1 VSEEAEMPEV
11 ESLSFRDFQTAG
23 EENGGFETDDA
34 LSALL
39 PLMQEVLQAHDRGM
53 VAPLESL
60 DDLKVTRGQVWYH
73 AGAEIEPHN
82 SRSIHAVE
90 GDDRGQFFDVIDR
103 RSVDA
108 DLNEGT
114 LENANKRIWS
124 GETAPPQPCYVTQY
138 RSWEHLCGQHD
149 ALTDIFSLGMLLAAL
164 ATGLDLATEEGLETF
179 ADGRS
184 TIHTLCPRLHPV
196 VASAILRMTELRR
209 SDRVQ
214 DLRILI
220 TYLRN
225 YRDQKETDDLSLI
238 NELGFVSAP
247 LNDKRQMIHSKLRD
261 RLFEVNKRNRL
272 IHFRPTMQ
280 TVNLTVSS
288 VPTMLDYRNIRP
300 EQLFTWQDWL
310 AESLATEKEI
320 PLNRYLRFEDAAYLP
335 HSLDT
340 IRRDANRDR
349 KEYGFAQLRLV
360 IAFFRW
366 HNLKEDKATRIH
378 SPLLLH
384 PVELIKKKGV
394 RDSWHLQAVGSVAEV
409 NPVLRHCLKQLYN
422 LDLPEAIDLAETS
435 VDSLYEAL
443 KKQINASEPAVEV
456 KKLERPRIDLIYETA
471 RKRLDKFL
479 HRRKLSGRSVQSYD
493 SLSYSYKRDN
503 FQPLGL
509 QIFLHRVQHVELPLE
524 HLVRDRP
531 APRMPQVAA
540 APTMEKKRESYSLRE
555 GSEENPYVWDFD
567 LCSLTLGNF
576 NYRKMSLVRDYNT
589 LLEQERPNSAF
600 DEVFSLLDDEIET
613 PELAELPMDEQH
625 LIVAAD
631 PTQVSAIA
639 AARSGQNLIIQ
650 GPPGTGKSQT
660 ITNLITNYVAEGKRV
675 LFVCEKRA
683 ALDVVYHRLAS
694 QGLDKVTCLI
704 HDSQADKKSFI
715 HDLRDTYEAFTNDAT
730 DVKDLESQ
738 ASDACKTAQR
748 ELEVIERFAE
758 AMSSR
763 RKDGRYSVEELL
775 ERLLALGGKT
785 EGAGDDVSLPGYE
798 EWVIH
803 GQIVRRLG
811 QALEDIDLGNVYAA
825 TSFKYLNRSCYEWE
839 NPVASLKGKITRA
852 LGDVATLHQ
861 ATSNFAFSTATCSLD
876 ELLHLSFV
884 AESARFLARRNLL
897 GLLDPNNQSAQD
909 FVSFVS
915 KRDKQFKQL
924 EKARQH
930 TQNWMIKIAPSEVDA
945 ALAQATAVE
954 NSALKF
960 FQPRFWKLRKIM
972 RGHYN
977 FSAHT
982 IHPSWSEA
990 LSKLRTEY
998 QEADKLSE
1006 LDDAM
1011 SESLGVTELE
1021 QVRGKVEEFV
1031 ARRNAI
1037 TVDREDDEAFYQ
1049 SLLEGDD
1056 HTRATLETLASM
1068 QEPLRQLSA
1077 LLGEFIMLPG
1087 GWTLPELTEVLTELE
1102 KSVSLLPEI
1111 LPELLDLSDASAL
1124 LHETLR
1130 TREFTPDDFERHCAA
1145 KSLESAYRED
1155 RSLKRFEGWILR
1167 RHGKRILDARKH
1179 WMSLNGDR
1187 TVERARRKFR
1197 TAYETAS
1204 KPAAQLSETEKEH
1217 KKIFN
1222 KGRRELEHEF
1232 SKTMR
1237 YRSIRDLSSGDS
1249 GKVLNGLKPIWLMS
1263 PLSISDTIALGE
1275 VDFDVVI
1282 FDEASQIRLEE
1293 AVPAIY
1299 RAEQVIVVGDEMQ
1312 LPPTDFFASKSDD
1325 DDTLIFEDDDE
1336 QEEYDLGA
1344 DSFLS
1349 HAQRSLS
1356 STMLGWHYR
1365 SHFESLISFS
1375 NRKFYHGNLLT
1386 IPDLIGDTGENT
1398 PLSAQTGEDAP
1409 DHSEEIL
1416 SRSISF
1422 PFQNSAVY
1430 ENRKNSQEA
1439 YYIAHQVRAILARN
1453 TGLSI
1458 GIVAFSEAQQNEI
1471 DSALTQL
1478 ADQDETFRA
1487 QLADEV
1493 EREEDGQFCG
1503 LFVKNLENVQGD
1515 ERDIMI
1521 LSICYGPD
1529 AKGKMRMNFGPI
1541 NRTGGEKRLNVIF
1554 SRAKRHMVIVSSI
1567 RSNAITNDYND
1578 GARCLKQFL
1587 EYAEAVCTGNDQ
1599 AARRVLGISGGE
1611 AEATSS
1617 SALSQ
1622 TLRSALIQRGYRV
1635 DSQVGQSNFRCDLA
1649 LRQPGEDHYQLGILL
1664 VDSQPSVNVPVIEQ
1678 YVLRPALLEAFGWR
1692 VLEVLA
1698 KDWHDAP
1705 DEVLE
1710 KIDRLMADPKAD
1722 FENAVDEVTEPAD
1735 EPETET
1741 APPVDSEPSPSS
1753 ELTSDGEKTSLIHE
1767 ENGNVKFWNI
1777 QRIGSSVI
1785 VHFGKQG
1792 TNGQTRERSHD
1803 TEEKAIADYR
1813 RAIRQKKQKGYTEL
1827 T

>member
-1 VSEEAEMPEV
+1 MSEETNIPEI
-11 ESLSFRDFQTAG
+11 ESLSFRDFQSAG
-23 EENGGFETDDA
+23 EDKGGFETDDA

-53 VAPLESL
+53 VAPLSSL
-60 DDLKVTRGQVWYH
+60 DDLKVTHGHVWYH
-73 AGAEIEPHN
+73 AGAELKPSN
-82 SRSIHAVE
+82 SRSIRAVE
-90 GDDRGQFFDVIDR
+90 GDDRGEFFDVVDR

-114 LENANKRIWS
+114 LESTNKRIWS
-124 GETAPPQPCYVTQY
+124 DDTAPPQPCYVTHY

-179 ADGRS
+179 ADGRDS
-184 TIHTLCPRLHPV
+184 IHSLCPRLHPV

-220 TYLRN
+220 SYLKN
-225 YRDQKETDDLSLI
+225 YRDQKPTDDLNLI
-238 NELGFVSAP
+238 NEPGFVSAP
-247 LNDKRQMIHSKLRD
+247 LNDRRQMIHAKLRD

-310 AESLATEKEI
+310 ADSLAKEKEI

-335 HSLDT
+335 NSLDT

-366 HNLKEDKATRIH
+366 HNLKEDKNTRIH

-384 PVELIKKKGV
+384 PVELVKKKGV

-409 NPVLRHCLKQLYN
+409 NPVLRHYLKQLYN
-422 LDLPEAIDLAETS
+422 LDLPEAIDLQETS

-456 KKLERPRIDLIYETA
+456 KKLDRPRIDLIYETA

-479 HRRKLSGRSVQSYD
+479 HRRKLSGRSVRSYD
-493 SLSYSYKRDN
+493 SLSYSYKRNN

-509 QIFLHRVQHVELPLE
+509 QIFLHRVQHTELPLE

-589 LLEQERPNSAF
+589 LLEQERPNNAF
-600 DEVFSLLDDEIET
+600 DEVFSLLDDEVET
-613 PELAELPMDEQH
+613 PEVPELPMDEQH

-694 QGLDKVTCLI
+694 QGLDRVTCLI

-715 HDLRDTYEAFTNDAT
+715 HDLRDTYEAFTSDAAASNS
-730 DVKDLESQ
+730 LEAQ

-763 RKDGRYSVEELL
+763 RKDGSYSVEELL
-775 ERLLALGGKT
+775 ERLLSLGGKA
-785 EGAGDDVSLPGYE
+785 EGAGDDESLPGYE
-798 EWVIH
+798 EWVEH
-803 GQIVRRLG
+803 GPTVRRLG
-811 QALEDIDLGNVYAA
+811 QALDDIDLGNIYAA
-825 TSFKYLNRSCYEWE
+825 TPFKFLKNSCYNWE
-839 NPVASLKGKITRA
+839 NPVASLKAKIA
-852 LGDVATLHQ
+852 Q
-861 ATSNFAFSTATCSLD
+861 AQEGVSTAHESSKDFAFSTTTCSLD
-876 ELLHLSFV
+876 ELLYLSFV

-897 GLLDPNNQSAQD
+897 GLLDPNNQNAQD
-909 FVSFVS
+909 FASFV
-915 KRDKQFKQL
+915 KNRDKQFKQL
-924 EKARQH
+924 EKAQQH
-930 TQNWMIKIAPSEVDA
+930 TKNWRIKIEPSEVDA
-945 ALAQATAVE
+945 ALAQATALE

-960 FQPRFWKLRKIM
+960 FQPKFWKLRKIM
-972 RGHYN
+972 RGQYN

-982 IHPSWSEA
+982 IAPSWSDI

-998 QEADKLSE
+998 QEADQLRE
-1006 LDDAM
+1006 LEDTM
-1011 SESLGVTELE
+1011 SDSLGVTELD
-1021 QVRGKVEEFV
+1021 QVREKVEEFV
-1031 ARRNAI
+1031 ARRSAV
-1037 TVDREDDEAFYQ
+1037 TVDREDDTAFYQ
-1049 SLLEGDD
+1049 SLLKEDD
-1056 HTRATLETLASM
+1056 QTRATVETLASM
-1068 QEPLRQLSA
+1068 QEPLRQLSS
-1077 LLGEFIMLPG
+1077 LLDEFVMQPG
-1087 GWTLPELTEVLTELE
+1087 GYLLPELLDVLSQLE

-1111 LPELLDLSDASAL
+1111 LPELLDLSDASAIF
-1124 LHETLR
+1124 HETLR

-1145 KSLESAYRED
+1145 KSLELAYRED

-1167 RHGKRILDARKH
+1167 RHSKRIRHARDH
-1179 WMSLNGDR
+1179 WMSLNGER
-1187 TVERARRKFR
+1187 TVDRVRRNFR
-1197 TAYETAS
+1197 TAFDTAS
-1204 KPAAQLSETEKEH
+1204 KPAAQLSEPEKEA

-1222 KGRRELEHEF
+1222 RGRRELEHEF

-1275 VDFDVVI
+1275 VDFDVVL

-1312 LPPTDFFASKSDD
+1312 LPPTDFFASKGDD
-1325 DDTLIFEDDDE
+1325 DNTLIFEDEDE

-1349 HAQRSLS
+1349 HAERSLS

-1375 NRKFYHGNLLT
+1375 NRKFYHGKLLT
-1386 IPDLIGDTGENT
+1386 IPDLLADSGKNT
-1398 PLSAQTGEDAP
+1398 PLSSQTGEDAP

-1422 PFQNSAVY
+1422 PFQHSAVY

-1439 YYIAHQVRAILARN
+1439 YYIAHQVRGILARN

-1471 DSALTQL
+1471 DSALTRL
-1478 ADQDETFRA
+1478 ADEDETFRT

-1554 SRAKRHMVIVSSI
+1554 SRAKKHMVIVSSI

-1587 EYAEAVCTGNDQ
+1587 EYAEAVCTGNDA
-1599 AARRVLGISGGE
+1599 AARRVLGISAGDVE
-1611 AEATSS
+1611 TASS

-1622 TLRSALIQRGYRV
+1622 TLRSALIERGYHV

-1649 LRQPGEDHYQLGILL
+1649 LRHAGEENYQLGILL
-1664 VDSQPSVNVPVIEQ
+1664 VDSETSENVPIIEQ
-1678 YVLRPALLEAFGWR
+1678 YVLRPSLLESFGWR

-1710 KIDRLMADPKAD
+1710 KIDRLMTDPHADLEESP
-1722 FENAVDEVTEPAD
+1722 DEDPEPTVEAEALD
-1735 EPETET
+1735 EILPEPETDPISEGET
-1741 APPVDSEPSPSS
+1741 
-1753 ELTSDGEKTSLIHE
+1753 TSLIHGE
-1767 ENGNVKFWNI
+1767 DGNVKFWTI
-1777 QRIGSSVI
+1777 QRVGNSIT

-1803 TEEKAIADYR
+1803 TESKAITDYN
-1813 RAIRQKKQKGYTEL
+1813 RAIRQKKRKGYTENH
-1827 T
+1827 